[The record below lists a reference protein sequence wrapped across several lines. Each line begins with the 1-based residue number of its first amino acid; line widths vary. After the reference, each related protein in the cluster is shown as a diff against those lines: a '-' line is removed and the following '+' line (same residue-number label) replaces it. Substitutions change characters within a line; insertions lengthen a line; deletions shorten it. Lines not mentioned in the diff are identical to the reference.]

1 MASGEV
7 FGLEAA
13 SFKRLLSCV
22 FGIIIAFCIY
32 GLLLESMT
40 KGSHISEIGLI
51 LLLTNVY
58 SIVAVIILRCTGE
71 PLEHPSK
78 WPAKLSFCLISF
90 SYMAAMWC
98 STRALRFVNYPTQV
112 LGKSCKAVPI
122 VLISTCMGTRYTC
135 GEYLAVILIVA
146 GVAIF
151 NMYRTGKGGGASLEE
166 RGISSADNAVGL
178 ALVGMS
184 LLFDGLTGA
193 LEDKVV
199 KQLGWGHGK
208 GTFQLMFYINF
219 FCIPI
224 SLFGVVLEQGGLS
237 LPSDTDMLARGAILG
252 LAGAL
257 GQFFIFYTI
266 SHFGALACSIITTC
280 RKVMTI
286 IFSVIFFGHVLT
298 SMQVAGLGVS
308 ISGFALNIHEKK
320 LAKARRAAEQQ
331 ANVLELAPM
340 NDGTK

>member
-151 NMYRTGKGGGASLEE
+151 NMYRTGKGGGAFLVTGTVAGE
-166 RGISSADNAVGL
+166 GASAESYACAGGCVGD
-178 ALVGMS
+178 S
-184 LLFDGLTGA
+184 
-193 LEDKVV
+193 
-199 KQLGWGHGK
+199 
-208 GTFQLMFYINF
+208 I
-219 FCIPI
+219 
-224 SLFGVVLEQGGLS
+224 
-237 LPSDTDMLARGAILG
+237 
-252 LAGAL
+252 AL
-257 GQFFIFYTI
+257 GAASFSTSGGVGVLGAPCPILEI
-266 SHFGALACSIITTC
+266 AKPHSVHF
-280 RKVMTI
+280 
-286 IFSVIFFGHVLT
+286 
-298 SMQVAGLGVS
+298 
-308 ISGFALNIHEKK
+308 
-320 LAKARRAAEQQ
+320 
-331 ANVLELAPM
+331 LAP
-340 NDGTK
+340 GAFQ